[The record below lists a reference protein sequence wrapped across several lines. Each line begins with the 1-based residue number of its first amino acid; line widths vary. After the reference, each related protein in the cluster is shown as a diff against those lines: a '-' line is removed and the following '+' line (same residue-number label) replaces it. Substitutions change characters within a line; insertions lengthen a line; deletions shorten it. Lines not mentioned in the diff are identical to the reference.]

1 MITRVSTIQI
11 STGSSVDHQMM
22 IKRGREVVR
31 IESNALAML
40 EQSLDGSFALAC
52 GVIRDLSRQLVVTG
66 LGKSGHIARK
76 IAATF
81 AATGTPAIFVHPSEA
96 AHGDMG
102 MIAKGDVLLV
112 LSNSGN
118 TPELQPVM
126 KYAQKLGVPI
136 IGIASGRTS
145 KVVQSADIAL
155 ILPDVKEACPWNIAP
170 TTSTTI
176 QLALGD
182 ALAITVMEMR
192 GVTRKD
198 LHNVHPDGMIGL
210 AMTQVRE
217 IMMNDPVRL
226 PLVSHQAGMPETLS
240 AMTSGCFGL
249 AGVLDASGALIGV
262 ITDGD
267 LRRHFSVLETALAYE
282 VMTTAP
288 IVISAA
294 TLAEEALILLN
305 DNKISAAFVVE
316 DPLSGPQKPLG
327 VIHIHDLLRLG
338 LN

>member
-1 MITRVSTIQI
+1 MQKNKLDILVLGR
-11 STGSSVDHQMM
+11 SVLA
-22 IKRGREVVR
+22 KEAAAL
-31 IESNALAML
+31 IEL
-40 EQSLDGSFALAC
+40 EQTLDGSFVAAC
-52 GVIRDLSRQLVVTG
+52 SAIGKDTVRQLVVTG

-102 MIAKGDVLLV
+102 MVAKGDVLLV

-170 TTSTTI
+170 TTSTTM

-192 GVTRKD
+192 GVRRND
-198 LHNVHPDGMIGL
+198 LHKLHPAGMIGL
-210 AMTQVRE
+210 AMTQVQE
-217 IMMNDPVRL
+217 VMATDPDRL
-226 PLVSHQAGMPETLS
+226 PLVSDQAAMPETLS
-240 AMTSGCFGL
+240 VMTSGRFGI

-267 LRRHFSVLETALAYE
+267 LRRHFSVLETALAHQ
-282 VMTTAP
+282 VMTAAP
-288 IVISAA
+288 KVISAA
-294 TLAEEALILLN
+294 MLAEEALIQLN

-316 DPLSGPQKPLG
+316 DPLAGPQKPLG

>member
-1 MITRVSTIQI
+1 
-11 STGSSVDHQMM
+11 M
-22 IKRGREVVR
+22 IKKHFDILKTGRSVLVSEAA
-31 IESNALAML
+31 ALNKL
-40 EQSLDGSFALAC
+40 EQTLDGSFVAAC
-52 GVIRDLSRQLVVTG
+52 SAISKDTVRQLVVTG

-102 MIAKGDVLLV
+102 MIARGDVLLV

-118 TPELQPVM
+118 TAELRPVM
-126 KYAQKLGVPI
+126 KYAQKLGVPV
-136 IGIASGRTS
+136 IGMASGQAS
-145 KVVQSADIAL
+145 KVIKDADIAL
-155 ILPDVKEACPWNIAP
+155 LLPDVKEAGPWNIAP
-170 TTSTTI
+170 TTSTMM

-182 ALAITVMEMR
+182 ALAMTVMEMR

-198 LHNVHPDGMIGL
+198 LHNLHPAGMIGL
-210 AMTQVRE
+210 AMTQVQE
-217 IMMNDPVRL
+217 IMATDPDRL
-226 PLVSHQAGMPETLS
+226 PLLSQQASMPETLS
-240 AMTSGCFGL
+240 VMTSCCFGI

-267 LRRHFSVLETALAYE
+267 LRRHFGVLETALAHE
-282 VMTTAP
+282 VMTPTP
-288 IVISAA
+288 KVISAT
-294 TLAEEALILLN
+294 TLADEALALLN

-316 DPLSGPQKPLG
+316 DPLAGPQRPLG
-327 VIHIHDLLRLG
+327 IIHIHDLLRLG

>member
-1 MITRVSTIQI
+1 MTETKGILPTGPSHSVAVQNGRQVIQLEAAALDKLAA
-11 STGSSVDHQMM
+11 SVDHDF
-22 IKRGREVVR
+22 EAVCNLVC
-31 IESNALAML
+31 N
-40 EQSLDGSFALAC
+40 
-52 GVIRDLSRQLVVTG
+52 LSRQLVVTG

-81 AATGTPAIFVHPSEA
+81 SATGTPAIFVHPSEA

-126 KYAQKLGVPI
+126 TYAQKLGVPI
-136 IGIASGRTS
+136 IGIASGQTS

-170 TTSTTI
+170 TTSTTM

-198 LHNVHPDGMIGL
+198 LHNLHPAGMIGL
-210 AMTQVRE
+210 AMTQVQE
-217 IMMNDPVRL
+217 VMATDPDRL
-226 PLVSHQAGMPETLS
+226 PLVSDQAAMPETLS
-240 AMTSGCFGL
+240 VMTSGCFGM

-267 LRRHFSVLETALAYE
+267 LRRHFSVLETALAHE
-282 VMTTAP
+282 VMTSAP
-288 IVISAA
+288 KVISASM
-294 TLAEEALILLN
+294 LAEEALILLN

-316 DPLSGPQKPLG
+316 DPLAGPQKPLG

>member
-1 MITRVSTIQI
+1 MPKNELNKDQMIVLGKQ
-11 STGSSVDHQMM
+11 
-22 IKRGREVVR
+22 VVTL
-31 IESNALAML
+31 EAEGLFHLAA
-40 EQSLDGSFALAC
+40 SLDDNFSAASGLILNTC
-52 GVIRDLSRQLVVTG
+52 RQLVVTG

-96 AHGDMG
+96 GHGDMG

-126 KYAQKLGVPI
+126 KYARKLGVPI
-136 IGIASGRTS
+136 IGMASGRTS
-145 KVVQSADIAL
+145 KVIQGADIAL
-155 ILPDVKEACPWNIAP
+155 LLPDVKEACPWNIAP
-170 TTSTTI
+170 TTSTTM

-182 ALAITVMEMR
+182 ALAMTVMEMR
-192 GVTRKD
+192 YVTRRD
-198 LHNVHPDGMIGL
+198 LHNLHPAGMIGL

-217 IMMNDPVRL
+217 IMATDPDRL
-226 PLVSHQAGMPETLS
+226 PLVSQQAAMPETLS
-240 AMTSGCFGL
+240 VMTSGCFGV

-267 LRRHFSVLETALAYE
+267 LRRHFGVLETALARE
-282 VMTTAP
+282 VMTAAP
-288 IVISAA
+288 KVISAFMS
-294 TLAEEALILLN
+294 AEEALILLN

-316 DPLSGPQKPLG
+316 DPLAGPQKPLG

>member
-1 MITRVSTIQI
+1 MVVEAKALELLAETIDQNFGDAVHAI
-11 STGSSVDHQMM
+11 
-22 IKRGREVVR
+22 
-31 IESNALAML
+31 L
-40 EQSLDGSFALAC
+40 F
-52 GVIRDLSRQLVVTG
+52 LSRQLVVTG

-102 MIAKGDVLLV
+102 MIAKGDLLLV

-170 TTSTTI
+170 TTSTTM

-192 GVTRKD
+192 GVTRKY
-198 LHNVHPDGMIGL
+198 LHSLHPAGMIGL
-210 AMTQVRE
+210 AMTQVQE
-217 IMMNDPVRL
+217 IMATDPGRL
-226 PLVSHQAGMPETLS
+226 PLVSHQAAMPETLS
-240 AMTSGCFGL
+240 VMTSGCFGM

-267 LRRHFSVLETALAYE
+267 LRRHFGILETALAHE
-282 VMTTAP
+282 VMTPTP
-288 IVISAA
+288 KVFSAA

-316 DPLSGPQKPLG
+316 DPLAGPQKPLG

>member
-1 MITRVSTIQI
+1 MIEKHFDILKTGRSVLVS
-11 STGSSVDHQMM
+11 
-22 IKRGREVVR
+22 EAA
-31 IESNALAML
+31 ALNKL
-40 EQSLDGSFALAC
+40 EQTLDGSFVAAC
-52 GVIRDLSRQLVVTG
+52 SAISKDTVRQLVVTG

-102 MIAKGDVLLV
+102 MIARGDVLLV

-118 TPELQPVM
+118 TPELGPVI
-126 KYAQKLGVPI
+126 KYAQKLGVTI

-145 KVVQSADIAL
+145 KVIQCADIAL
-155 ILPDVKEACPWNIAP
+155 ILPDVKEAGPWNIAP
-170 TTSTTI
+170 TTSTTM

-182 ALAITVMEMR
+182 ALAITVQEMR

-198 LHNVHPDGMIGL
+198 LHNLHPAGMIGL
-210 AMTQVRE
+210 AMTQVQE
-217 IMMNDPVRL
+217 IMATDPDRL
-226 PLVSHQAGMPETLS
+226 PLISQQAGMPETLS
-240 AMTSGCFGL
+240 VMTSCCFGMV
-249 AGVLDASGALIGV
+249 GVLDASGALIGV

-267 LRRHFSVLETALAYE
+267 LRRHFGVLETALARE
-282 VMTTAP
+282 VMTPAP
-288 IVISAA
+288 KVISAA
-294 TLAEEALILLN
+294 MLAQEALILLN

-316 DPLSGPQKPLG
+316 GPLAGPQKPLG

>member
-1 MITRVSTIQI
+1 MKKNTLDEIAMVRRGQEV
-11 STGSSVDHQMM
+11 
-22 IKRGREVVR
+22 IKLETQ
-31 IESNALAML
+31 ALNLLAANL
-40 EQSLDGSFALAC
+40 DNNFAFAASLILKGA
-52 GVIRDLSRQLVVTG
+52 RQLVVTG

-81 AATGTPAIFVHPSEA
+81 AATGTPAIFLHPSEA

-145 KVVQSADIAL
+145 KVIKDADIAL
-155 ILPDVKEACPWNIAP
+155 LLPDVKEACPWNIAP
-170 TTSTTI
+170 TTSTTM

-182 ALAITVMEMR
+182 ALAMTVMEMR
-192 GVTRKD
+192 YVTRRD
-198 LHNVHPDGMIGL
+198 LHNLHPAGMIGL

-217 IMMNDPVRL
+217 IMATDPDRL
-226 PLVSHQAGMPETLS
+226 PLVSQQAAMPETLS
-240 AMTSGCFGL
+240 VMTSGCVGV

-267 LRRHFSVLETALAYE
+267 LRRHFGVLETALARE
-282 VMTTAP
+282 VMTAAP
-288 IVISAA
+288 KVISAFMS
-294 TLAEEALILLN
+294 AEEALILLN

-316 DPLSGPQKPLG
+316 DPLAGPQKPLG

>member
-1 MITRVSTIQI
+1 MKKNNLDILVLGR
-11 STGSSVDHQMM
+11 SVLA
-22 IKRGREVVR
+22 KEAA
-31 IESNALAML
+31 ALVEL
-40 EQSLDGSFALAC
+40 EQTLDGSYVAAC
-52 GVIRDLSRQLVVTG
+52 SAICKDTVRQLVVTG

-126 KYAQKLGVPI
+126 TYAQKLGVPI

-170 TTSTTI
+170 TTSTTM

-198 LHNVHPDGMIGL
+198 LLNLHPGGMIGL
-210 AMTQVRE
+210 AMTQVQE
-217 IMMNDPVRL
+217 IMATDPGRL
-226 PLVSHQAGMPETLS
+226 PLVSHQAAMPETLS
-240 AMTSGCFGL
+240 VMTSGCFGL

-267 LRRHFSVLETALAYE
+267 LRRHLGVLETALARE
-282 VMTTAP
+282 VMTSAP
-288 IVISAA
+288 KVISAA
-294 TLAEEALILLN
+294 MLAQEALILLN